1 AAGGLPLL
9 WRRRWPLA
17 VFVVSS
23 VAVLSY
29 YHSHYPGG
37 PSLLAPTLALATLT
51 FLRGPV
57 RAAIAGGALVVAVV
71 TSVLTTGDVNGTFDP
86 RLFGFTLWVAVTVAV
101 ATIGRMRR
109 SNLAAAR
116 DRWAEEER
124 RRAEEARLAIA

>member
-1 AAGGLPLL
+1 MPARLDVVHAVLLTTAIIVITAGIARWHPGRQHLDLLGYAWLAAGGLPLL

-51 FLRGPV
+51 FLREHNRSRGPAPG
-57 RAAIAGGALVVAVV
+57 RGG
-71 TSVLTTGDVNGTFDP
+71 
-86 RLFGFTLWVAVTVAV
+86 
-101 ATIGRMRR
+101 GRRPEGGP
-109 SNLAAAR
+109 A
-116 DRWAEEER
+116 
-124 RRAEEARLAIA
+124 